1 VDSKQLFRA
10 QLEAKALAPHP
21 AFMDPGNPVGLVDLN
36 LGKIAGKNPNDTTPG
51 GPRLAQRGA
60 GRYLSAYGGENAID
74 LVMDCV
80 RYVGDTVANA
90 EYHFEKPET
99 FSATRKPGE
108 PVRAP
113 EQLVNLFK
121 KPNPYMDYIEM
132 MEMLVMDLLLTGNAY
147 WFKWRS
153 NQLGQPLALYRLAPP
168 YVEVVTKPWGPGTYV
183 YQIPNAA
190 KLEIDPTDVIH
201 LRLSN
206 PDPANPYYGMGL
218 MQGAGRY
225 ADLEIA
231 LTDTQ
236 ASYMENHA
244 MPSVAVESERRVP
257 RDVFKKI
264 RAQLRAR
271 AAGPKNAGEL
281 LVLEAGLKLNSIA
294 PSAGDAGFAELSKLS
309 RDRVFAWFRMNPKL
323 LGLSDEATT
332 EPLHEAQQHF
342 DNKTARPLMNKIQ
355 KKLSD
360 ELVAAWNLEYVINYE
375 YQLSPEEQAHMAG
388 SFGMLPGITV
398 DELRKFAGLGPH
410 PDKKIGEITL
420 NLPGEEAEGGEKKA
434 GEGFPDPGLPGEKG
448 RPANRANTKAF
459 PKPGKTLPPGSK
471 AIAPNAKPAKKGKK
485 SLDDLRADLYA
496 SNLRHGN
503 IHARHP
509 APKTLDE
516 IMDRLTEIE
525 HKALTQPAK
534 VSIGNKLDDEMRPE
548 DQLADKRVADVDA
561 VVSDFEADLGKA
573 ARVLERGLLDTAE
586 GKAFKASDVVMRLR
600 NSDSWKA
607 FTELATEAYEKALLR
622 VMSQAAIHHSE
633 VGLKPAG
640 EIDYEALVDE
650 LVARKDSGVAAI
662 TASFKKQ
669 LADKVKEARTGEST
683 LADIQTEI
691 QNTVAHWA
699 ESDAYGIAL
708 TEATRGYNESTL
720 AVAEGS
726 GLTHVVVSDGTD
738 SDEACADADGQLW
751 TLEQARENP
760 LEHPRCR
767 RAFVPVPA
775 T

>member
-1 VDSKQLFRA
+1 MDLTQLFRA
-10 QLEAKALAPHP
+10 QLDAKALGPNP
-21 AFMDPGNPVGLVDLN
+21 AFMDPGRPVGLTDLN
-36 LGKIAGKNPNDTTPG
+36 LGKIAGKSPNDTTPG

-60 GRYLSAYGGENAID
+60 GRYLSAYGGANAMD

-90 EYHFEKPET
+90 EYHFEKPAPL
-99 FSATRKPGE
+99 SATRTPGD
-108 PVRAP
+108 PVAP
-113 EQLVNLFK
+113 PQQLADLLK

-132 MEMLVMDLLLTGNAY
+132 MEMLVMDLLLVGNAY

-153 NQLGQPLALYRLAPP
+153 NQAGQPLALYRLAPP
-168 YVEVVTKPWGPGTYV
+168 YVEVVTGPWGPAAYV
-183 YQIPNAA
+183 YQIPNAD
-190 KLEIDPTDVIH
+190 KLTIDTADVVH

-206 PDPANPYYGMGL
+206 PDPENPYYGMGL
-218 MQGAGRY
+218 MQGAGRA
-225 ADLEIA
+225 ADLELA

-294 PSAGDAGFAELSKLS
+294 PTAGDAGFAELSRLS
-309 RDRVFAWFRMNPKL
+309 RDRVYAWFRMNPKL
-323 LGLSDEATT
+323 LGISDEATT
-332 EPLHEAQQHF
+332 EPLAEAQQHF

-355 KKLSD
+355 KKLSE
-360 ELVAAWNLEYVINYE
+360 ELTAAWSLDYVINYE

-388 SFGMLPGITV
+388 AFGQLPGITV

-434 GEGFPDPGLPGEKG
+434 GEGFPDAGLPGEKG
-448 RPANRANTKAF
+448 RPANRKNTRAF
-459 PKPGKTLPPGSK
+459 PKPGKTLPSGSK
-471 AIAPNAKPAKKGKK
+471 ALEAKAVIDNIAA
-485 SLDDLRADLYA
+485 DLRA
-496 SNLRHGN
+496 SNIRHGN
-503 IHARHP
+503 VYARR
-509 APKTLDE
+509 PKPQSMEAILG
-516 IMDRLTEIE
+516 RLAEIE
-525 HKALTQPAK
+525 NKALTQPAK
-534 VSIGNKLDDEMRPE
+534 VSIGNKLDNEVRPE
-548 DQLADKRVADVDA
+548 DQLADKRVSDVDTI
-561 VVSDFEADLGKA
+561 VTDFEADLGKA

-600 NSDSWKA
+600 NSDAWKG
-607 FTELATEAYEKALLR
+607 FNELATEAYENALLR
-622 VMSQAAIHHSE
+622 VMSAAAIHHSE
-633 VGLKPAG
+633 IGLKPAG
-640 EIDYEALVDE
+640 EINYEDLIDE
-650 LVARKDSGVAAI
+650 LVARKETGVAAI
-662 TASFKKQ
+662 TATLKTK
-669 LADKVKEARTGEST
+669 LAEKVKEARTGTST

-691 QNTVAHWA
+691 QNAISQWT
-699 ESDAYGIAL
+699 ESSAADIAL
-708 TEATRGYNESTL
+708 TEATRGYNEGTL
-720 AVAEGS
+720 AVADNAGM
-726 GLTHVVVSDGTD
+726 THVVVSDGTD

-760 LEHPRCR
+760 LQHPRCR
-767 RAFVPVPA
+767 RAFVPVTA
-775 T
+775 